1 MGTLADQVHGVMLN
15 VTNTESLMLGQVKLA
30 HRIEA
35 TERRIDA
42 LERRLTIR
50 TDAFAREV
58 AILTR
63 RLQPMAAAQAERIIW
78 ALDSRLRRL
87 EGRRPNDMARRS
99 MQKIAEASTLPQ
111 TVRHARAA
119 VVISVIETHFGLE
132 TGALALPVRQRRL
145 ALARQVAYTLL
156 CRDWGFSTVETG
168 RLLHKDHS
176 TVMYGIRAFDR
187 KIITSPLLVHDVT
200 EIRSLI
206 AAHIQLSL
214 STDTP

>member
-1 MGTLADQVHGVMLN
+1 MV
-15 VTNTESLMLGQVKLA
+15 NTTTEAVLLGQVKLRA
-30 HRIEA
+30 RIEEL
-35 TERRIDA
+35 EREIA
-42 LERRLTIR
+42 NLERRLTIR
-50 TDAFAREV
+50 TDALERQV

-111 TVRHARAA
+111 SVRHARAEI
-119 VVISVIETHFGLE
+119 VVSVIETHFGLE
-132 TGALALPVRQRRL
+132 PGALALPFRQRRL

-156 CRDWGFSTVETG
+156 CRDWGFSTKETG

-176 TVMYGIRAFDR
+176 SVLYGIKVFDR
-187 KIITSPLLVHDVT
+187 KIIASPLLVHDVT
-200 EIRSLI
+200 EIRTVI
-206 AAHIQLSL
+206 AAHIQLAV

>member
-1 MGTLADQVHGVMLN
+1 MGTVADQVHSMMVNL
-15 VTNTESLMLGQVKLA
+15 TTEAVLLGQVKLRA
-30 HRIEA
+30 QIEKLEREVA
-35 TERRIDA
+35 TLD
-42 LERRLTIR
+42 RRLTIR
-50 TDAFAREV
+50 TDALQRAV

-63 RLQPMAAAQAERIIW
+63 RLQPMAAAQTERIIW

-87 EGRRPNDMARRS
+87 EGRRQDDMARRAMLS
-99 MQKIAEASTLPQ
+99 IAEASTLPQ
-111 TVRHARAA
+111 SVRHARADI
-119 VVISVIETHFGLE
+119 VIGIIESHFGLE
-132 TGALALPVRQRRL
+132 PGALGLPGRQRRL

-168 RLLHKDHS
+168 QLLHKDHS

-187 KIITSPLLVHDVT
+187 KIIESPLLVHDVT
-200 EIRSLI
+200 EIRSLV